1 MQREKNNLQDLNS
14 VFVFNVP
21 EREILIKYVVKVIFS
36 LMLWGALSFLMLFA
50 IRLRASQ
57 QDFTGVRI
65 LKRKEDL
72 LAGRNCQTSK
82 KRGGLSFR
90 NREAFNRVLLVK
102 QL

>member
-1 MQREKNNLQDLNS
+1 M
-14 VFVFNVP
+14 
-21 EREILIKYVVKVIFS
+21 IKYVVKVIFS